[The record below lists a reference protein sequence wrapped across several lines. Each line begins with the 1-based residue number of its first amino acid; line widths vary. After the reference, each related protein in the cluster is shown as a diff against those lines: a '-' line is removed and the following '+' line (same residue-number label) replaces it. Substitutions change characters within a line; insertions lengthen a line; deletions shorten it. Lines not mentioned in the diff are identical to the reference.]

1 MGYPVMSFI
10 VTNSNYANGAL
21 PRATEESRRVAP
33 GTPLAIVGL
42 FMLAIRQRFG
52 ANALAQSVLGGGSVD
67 VPEEGTYEEN
77 PEVDTEQVPWV
88 WDNSLR
94 PTSECP
100 HPDNPDLVRTK
111 ILIDSGYNI
120 HRGTHNYKPAIYVDH
135 GNTVSQKVVID
146 NRVGNNLPSGI
157 VGYYCFANTEMMI
170 ECDAE
175 TPGESSLIGETV
187 WFFLLA
193 TRDIFRKDFG
203 LHDISE
209 PVLGKTF
216 NDLEDKTVWK
226 TPISFG
232 VTSELRWAV
241 RPIGPLIN
249 DIALTIQKQG
259 ITPDILYQ
267 QIALQTSIR
276 E

>member
-1 MGYPVMSFI
+1 MSLI

-21 PRATEESRRVAP
+21 PRAVEESRRVAP

-52 ANALAQSVLGGGSVD
+52 ANALSKSVLGGGSID
-67 VPEEGTYEEN
+67 VPEDGTYEEN
-77 PEVDTEQVPWV
+77 PDVDTEQVPWV
-88 WDNSLR
+88 WDNSLS
-94 PTSECP
+94 PAPECP
-100 HPDNPDLVRTK
+100 HPENPDLVRTK
-111 ILIDSGYNI
+111 ILIDSAYNI

-135 GNTVSQKVVID
+135 GNTASQKVVLD

-157 VGYYCFANTEMMI
+157 VAYYCLANTEMMI

-209 PVLGKTF
+209 PILGKTY